1 MPKNS
6 GGTMRPV
13 IVVVVGSVVPV
24 VGVVPEIGLLTVLIF
39 FANTSALAWSANA
52 ASVPSALPP
61 PPPPPHAA
69 SMTIALAANATRRLR
84 HPSLFTALIDK
95 LPLYDAVMPNGHD
108 IAQ

>member
-1 MPKNS
+1 M
-6 GGTMRPV
+6 
-13 IVVVVGSVVPV
+13 PV

-52 ASVPSALPP
+52 ASVPSAL
-61 PPPPPHAA
+61 PPPPHAA